1 MHHDAKG
8 HLQEWGHW
16 WGEGLW
22 PEVCGLPVG
31 TWHNC
36 ILWPC
41 VLQVRSWAQR
51 PEGGVPSLNVIFSEF
66 PLWLRGLSLCE
77 DEGSISSLSHRVK
90 DPALPR
96 DVV

>member
-66 PLWLRGLSLCE
+66 PLWLRGLE
-77 DEGSISSLSHRVK
+77 T
-90 DPALPR
+90 
-96 DVV
+96 